1 MVQPIEFLFPPEI
14 GTQLI
19 YSFIII
25 VCSLMIYNA
34 TKEMY
39 ELSSYKGIKYFRK
52 AFLFFAIAYF
62 FRYFIN
68 FFLIFLDINDIS
80 PRIVFGF
87 SLFIFI
93 YSNVMAAFYLLHSV
107 LWKKLDNSKTKIY
120 LFNFVALVIAI
131 TATFFRS
138 MLISILL
145 NFALLAFASLILFV
159 AYRNFKNKKKG
170 KNLFVIY
177 LLLFVFLVLN
187 IIDILI
193 PRFLQLYQ
201 LIIYLISIS
210 LFMTILYKV
219 LKKTGA

>member
-1 MVQPIEFLFPPEI
+1 MIQPIEFLFPPEI

-25 VCSLMIYNA
+25 VCSLMIYNS

-52 AFLFFAIAYF
+52 AFLFFAVAYF
-62 FRYFIN
+62 SRYFIN
-68 FFLIFLDINDIS
+68 FFLIFLNINKIS

-87 SLFIFI
+87 SLFIFM
-93 YSNVMAAFYLLHSV
+93 YLNAMAAFYLLHSV

-120 LFNFVALVIAI
+120 LFNFVALIIAVIA
-131 TATFFRS
+131 TLFRS

-145 NFALLAFASLILFV
+145 NLALLIFASLMLFI

-177 LLLFVFLVLN
+177 LLLFIFLVLN
-187 IIDILI
+187 MIDILI

-201 LIIYLISIS
+201 LVIYLISIS